1 LPYAHLEN
9 WKARF
14 LDAIGLQPS
23 LASDV
28 MNLKEEFRKMQSR
41 LTWFVLALFVM
52 GIMSIS
58 IMGCGGDS
66 DEGSAEKSTE
76 SSSTESST
84 DAEPVVAAKPP
95 IDFAAEKAE
104 IQKLYSAFYK
114 GFNDNDM
121 KVIGATFRQ
130 SDNKAAFGT
139 IFAGNEPVPIAFGW
153 RNVEIAIEGLWIGI
167 GTKGSKWGRDDKLS
181 DFWIR
186 YKGSKIEASAIG
198 YNCYKGAFPGETH
211 LYLIKEEK
219 DGWKIHEL
227 DSSTENNLGI
237 FGFHKG
243 KPRVEKF
250 IKVTRETDKAP

>member
-41 LTWFVLALFVM
+41 LMWLVIALFAV
-52 GIMSIS
+52 GIMSIGVV
-58 IMGCGGDS
+58 GCGGDS
-66 DEGSAEKSTE
+66 EEGSAEKSTE
-76 SSSTESST
+76 STSSSSATTEP
-84 DAEPVVAAKPP
+84 AVAAKPP

>member
-1 LPYAHLEN
+1 
-9 WKARF
+9 
-14 LDAIGLQPS
+14 
-23 LASDV
+23 
-28 MNLKEEFRKMQSR
+28 MQSR
-41 LTWFVLALFVM
+41 LMWLVFALFAVS
-52 GIMSIS
+52 IMSIGVV
-58 IMGCGGDS
+58 GCGGDS
-66 DEGSAEKSTE
+66 EEGSAEKSTE
-76 SSSTESST
+76 SSSTASSAT
-84 DAEPVVAAKPP
+84 DQPAVAARPE

-186 YKGSKIEASAIG
+186 YKGSKLEASA
-198 YNCYKGAFPGETH
+198 
-211 LYLIKEEK
+211 
-219 DGWKIHEL
+219 
-227 DSSTENNLGI
+227 LGLQLLQR
-237 FGFHKG
+237 GV
-243 KPRVEKF
+243 PR
-250 IKVTRETDKAP
+250 